1 MTESTS
7 VTVLG
12 LGLMGTALAEALL
25 KNGHSVTVWNRSP
38 GKAEPLV
45 AKGARRAATAAEAI
59 AASPLVI
66 VCMSVYGNADD
77 VLTGEAPAGRTV
89 VQLTNGT
96 PGQAR
101 ALAEHVTARGGR
113 YVDGG
118 IMAVPQ
124 MIGGPDALI
133 LYSGD
138 EAAFE
143 ESRTLLDAFGTARF
157 LGADP
162 GLAPLFDLALL
173 DAMYGMLAGFFHAV
187 ALVRS
192 EKVRAATFAPMATA
206 WLTAMMEGFPG
217 YARALDDGEFGTD
230 VSSVATSQ
238 VAFPGLL
245 DTSREQGVDPALLLP
260 LRDLLDRAVAEGH
273 GEDGLVRLVTLL
285 ERPAS

>member
-1 MTESTS
+1 MTEQKS

-25 KNGHSVTVWNRSP
+25 KGGHAVTVWNRSP
-38 GKAEPLV
+38 GKAEPLA

-59 AASPLVI
+59 AASPVVI
-66 VCMSVYGNADD
+66 VCLSVYANADD
-77 VLTGEAPAGRTV
+77 VLAGDVLAGRTI

-96 PGQAR
+96 PQQAR
-101 ALAEHVTARGGR
+101 ALAGRVTGEGGR

-124 MIGGPDALI
+124 MIGGPDALV

-138 EAAFE
+138 ETAFE
-143 ESRTLLDAFGTARF
+143 ESRALLDAFGTPHF
-157 LGADP
+157 LGGDP

-173 DAMYGMLAGFFHAV
+173 DVMYGMLAGYFHAV

-192 EKVRAATFAPMATA
+192 EKVPAAEFTPMVTA
-206 WLTAMMEGFPG
+206 WLTAMMGSFPA
-217 YARALDDGEFGTD
+217 YAHALDEEEFGTD

-245 DTSREQGVDPALLLP
+245 DTSRDQGVDPALLAP

-273 GEDGLVRLVTLL
+273 GDDGLARLVTLL